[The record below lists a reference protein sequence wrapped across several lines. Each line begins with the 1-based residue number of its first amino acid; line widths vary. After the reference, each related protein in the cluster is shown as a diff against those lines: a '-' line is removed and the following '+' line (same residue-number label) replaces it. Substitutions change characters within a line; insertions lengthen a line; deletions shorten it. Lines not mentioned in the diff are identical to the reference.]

1 MYCTC
6 ILLTHVK
13 PSVAGLQVV
22 RLSLDSSPQS
32 SSSSSAAPVRL
43 EAGEVEVE
51 ELLDDGEN
59 DWSAAAH
66 HMMSRDES
74 SGVYQ
79 CKFCVYARRTVASVE
94 KHVFAQHAKCHAL
107 TCAYCTHG
115 AQEVNT

>member
-22 RLSLDSSPQS
+22 RLSLDSSQQP
-32 SSSSSAAPVRL
+32 SSSSAAPVRL

-51 ELLDDGEN
+51 ELLDDDGEN
-59 DWSAAAH
+59 DWSAAAR

-74 SGVYQ
+74 SGVYH
-79 CKFCVYARRTVASVE
+79 CKFCVYARRTVTSVE

-107 TCAYCTHG
+107 TCAHCTHG
-115 AQEVNT
+115 AQEVNK